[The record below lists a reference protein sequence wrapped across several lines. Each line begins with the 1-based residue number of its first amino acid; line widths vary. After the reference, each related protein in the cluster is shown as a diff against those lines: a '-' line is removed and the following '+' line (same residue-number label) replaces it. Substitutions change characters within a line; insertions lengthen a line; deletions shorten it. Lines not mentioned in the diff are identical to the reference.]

1 MTALGASHPEVK
13 QLRKLLR
20 DRAARDEQGVVVID
34 GPRAVDGAFDRGAHF
49 LAVYIGEDANFLA
62 TAVGARARDSGI
74 NVRHLAA
81 GVADRIGELR
91 TSTGVFA
98 IVGQP
103 RADVAA
109 LDAGDLWLVLPAI
122 NDPGNLGTMIRSAEA
137 AGADGISIG
146 PGSVD
151 PYNPKVVRASAGAVF
166 GITILESDAMTV
178 LQRLGARGV
187 RRFGAVA
194 RGGDMLGE
202 IVIAPPIAL
211 VLGHETRAL
220 HGFGESDATP
230 MPFDRLLGLELEL
243 DGAVRIPMA
252 GAAESLNVA
261 MAATVLLFEVARQR
275 DRCTP
280 RDGATQ

>member
-1 MTALGASHPEVK
+1 MTALSASHPEIK

-20 DRAARDEQGVVVID
+20 DRVARDEQGVVVID
-34 GPRAVDGAFDRGAHF
+34 GPRAVDGALDRGAKF
-49 LAVYIGEDANFLA
+49 LTVYIGDDANWLA
-62 TAVGARARDSGI
+62 TAVSARARDLGI
-74 NVRHLAA
+74 SVRHLGA
-81 GVADRIGELR
+81 GVADRVSELR

-151 PYNPKVVRASAGAVF
+151 PYNPKVVRASSGAAF

-178 LQRLGARGV
+178 LLRLGARGV

-194 RGGDMLGE
+194 RGGDALGD
-202 IVIAPPIAL
+202 IVMTPPIAL

-220 HGFGESDATP
+220 HGFGESDTTP
-230 MPFDRLLGLELEL
+230 IPVDLELPL

-252 GAAESLNVA
+252 GPAESLNVA

-280 RDGATQ
+280 CDGATQ